1 MERDSRMSQEG
12 AAKSRRRSARPLPEL
27 DEGALD
33 DLQARDERDDVGQE
47 DIADNDRYA
56 AFLGQIESKVLP
68 DLPNMPGYHVCW
80 ASTTSK
86 HDTIPK
92 RIQMGY
98 EFVRPEMLQ
107 GWNESNLDLYL
118 KSESFP
124 NVISLNEMI
133 AMRIPERLYQR
144 YMKHLHH
151 TLPISEEEKI
161 KANNAQIAAEA
172 EERGGRL
179 MESSGMAELVQRA
192 PEPRFVG

>member
-1 MERDSRMSQEG
+1 MERDNRVSQEG
-12 AAKSRRRSARPLPEL
+12 ARNPRRRSARLSER
-27 DEGALD
+27 DEGTQD
-33 DLQARDERDDVGQE
+33 DLPDRDERAILTQE
-47 DIADNDRYA
+47 DPADDDRYA

-98 EFVRPEMLQ
+98 EFVKPEMLQ
-107 GWNESNLDLYL
+107 GWGEENLGLYL
-118 KSESFP
+118 KSETYQD
-124 NVISLNEMI
+124 VISLNEMI
-133 AMRIPERLYQR
+133 AMRIPERLFQR
-144 YMKHLHH
+144 FMRHLHH

-161 KANNAQIAAEA
+161 KASNAQLAAEA

-179 MESSGMAELVQRA
+179 MESSGMTELVQRA